1 MKRKAFVKGA
11 WKHLGHGPV
20 DQFARTGQ
28 LPLYTDDPDLIA
40 NEALRLLNYFR
51 FDVLDL
57 RGTTLSAIIWFSTE
71 TWNKMHCVKFVYLN
85 MRL

>member
-1 MKRKAFVKGA
+1 MKRKAFVQGT

-40 NEALRLLNYFR
+40 NEALRLLNYFQ

-57 RGTTLSAIIWFSTE
+57 RGTCLSNLDHLPVQRNFE
-71 TWNKMHCVKFVYLN
+71 
-85 MRL
+85 

>member
-57 RGTTLSAIIWFSTE
+57 RGTILAAMIWLFNGTLD
-71 TWNKMHCVKFVYLN
+71 KVHCC
-85 MRL
+85 